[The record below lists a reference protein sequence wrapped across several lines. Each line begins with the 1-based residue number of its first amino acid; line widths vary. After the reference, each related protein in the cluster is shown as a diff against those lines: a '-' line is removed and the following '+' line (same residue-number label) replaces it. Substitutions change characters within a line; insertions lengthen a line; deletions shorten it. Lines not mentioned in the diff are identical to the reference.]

1 MWCHQESNRGHKDFQ
16 SFALPTELWHQAC
29 KIRLALKRVVPPGI
43 EPGTQG
49 FSVLC
54 STNWAMA
61 PQGAHVSFAIA
72 KVGSF
77 SETTKFLP
85 CFLVCFALFGS
96 HFILSTWFCDEKALQ
111 SDPDGIQTHDL
122 QNRNLTLYSAKLRSL
137 FPCKNTAFLR
147 LDQTILLFHP
157 FALHWLWRIL
167 HCACNTYD
175 LLDLRS
181 ELPTKNS
188 HVFRKIS
195 YVFQKISHVFWK
207 ISHFFYQTSEINL
220 KSTRL
225 SFPTLHAGV
234 TTTANRGL

>member
-1 MWCHQESNRGHKDFQ
+1 
-16 SFALPTELWHQAC
+16 
-29 KIRLALKRVVPPGI
+29 
-43 EPGTQG
+43 
-49 FSVLC
+49 
-54 STNWAMA
+54 MA
-61 PQGAHVSFAIA
+61 PHEAHVSFAIA

-96 HFILSTWFCDEKALQ
+96 HFILSTWFCDEKALR

-137 FPCKNTAFLR
+137 VRCKNTAFLR

-157 FALHWLWRIL
+157 FALHWLWRFRT
-167 HCACNTYD
+167 CACNTLD

-195 YVFQKISHVFWK
+195 HVFWK
-207 ISHFFYQTSEINL
+207 ISHVFCQTSEINL
-220 KSTRL
+220 RSTSL
-225 SFPTLHAGV
+225 SFSMLVWQQPP
-234 TTTANRGL
+234 TTANRDLWINLKIPFSRVRVRAPTEILHFLLSQPSQISLQLPHPQRETRFFWTKFNI

>member
-1 MWCHQESNRGHKDFQ
+1 M
-16 SFALPTELWHQAC
+16 
-29 KIRLALKRVVPPGI
+29 VPPGI

-96 HFILSTWFCDEKALQ
+96 HFILSTWFCDEKALR

-137 FPCKNTAFLR
+137 VPCKNTAFLR

-167 HCACNTYD
+167 HCACNT
-175 LLDLRS
+175 LRAS
-181 ELPTKNS
+181 WPSLRTSHKKSPTFSGKS
-188 HVFRKIS
+188 PT
-195 YVFQKISHVFWK
+195 
-207 ISHFFYQTSEINL
+207 FFGES
-220 KSTRL
+220 
-225 SFPTLHAGV
+225 PTFFAEH
-234 TTTANRGL
+234 RR

>member
-1 MWCHQESNRGHKDFQ
+1 
-16 SFALPTELWHQAC
+16 
-29 KIRLALKRVVPPGI
+29 
-43 EPGTQG
+43 
-49 FSVLC
+49 
-54 STNWAMA
+54 MA

-96 HFILSTWFCDEKALQ
+96 HFIFSTWFCDEKALQ

-137 FPCKNTAFLR
+137 VPCKNTAFLR

-157 FALHWLWRIL
+157 FALHWLWRFL
-167 HCACNTYD
+167 HCACNT
-175 LLDLRS
+175 LDLPPIRS

-195 YVFQKISHVFWK
+195 HVFWK
-207 ISHFFYQTSEINL
+207 ISHVFCQTSEINL
-220 KSTRL
+220 RSTSL
-225 SFPTLHAGV
+225 SFSTLYAGV
-234 TTTANRGL
+234 TTTANNLK

>member
-1 MWCHQESNRGHKDFQ
+1 MKGG
-16 SFALPTELWHQAC
+16 
-29 KIRLALKRVVPPGI
+29 VVPPGI

-96 HFILSTWFCDEKALQ
+96 HFILSTWFCDEKALR

-137 FPCKNTAFLR
+137 IPCKNTAFLR

-157 FALHWLWRIL
+157 FALHWLWRFL
-167 HCACNTYD
+167 PCACNT
-175 LLDLRS
+175 LRPSSHSLRISHKKTPTFS
-181 ELPTKNS
+181 EKSPTF
-188 HVFRKIS
+188 FRKS
-195 YVFQKISHVFWK
+195 PT
-207 ISHFFYQTSEINL
+207 FFA
-220 KSTRL
+220 KHR
-225 SFPTLHAGV
+225 
-234 TTTANRGL
+234 R

>member
-1 MWCHQESNRGHKDFQ
+1 M
-16 SFALPTELWHQAC
+16 
-29 KIRLALKRVVPPGI
+29 VPPGI

-96 HFILSTWFCDEKALQ
+96 HFILSTWFCDEKALR

-137 FPCKNTAFLR
+137 VPCKLALFAFTTFTIEGTTARWVFLR
-147 LDQTILLFHP
+147 LVIFQCSVRTFLGVFFGLFSP
-157 FALHWLWRIL
+157 SW
-167 HCACNTYD
+167 D
-175 LLDLRS
+175 DKQ
-181 ELPTKNS
+181 P
-188 HVFRKIS
+188 
-195 YVFQKISHVFWK
+195 
-207 ISHFFYQTSEINL
+207 
-220 KSTRL
+220 
-225 SFPTLHAGV
+225 
-234 TTTANRGL
+234 